1 MRHHNSALSLQHTH
15 ATRLQKAEF
24 KPTPKTGWWGA
35 SYWISAGPLESME
48 EAGQHVAKERKTFNE
63 DDQANLYMQVGA
75 QPYHIGED

>member
-1 MRHHNSALSLQHTH
+1 
-15 ATRLQKAEF
+15 
-24 KPTPKTGWWGA
+24 
-35 SYWISAGPLESME
+35 ME